1 MSKNE
6 LLVKK
11 IFQGDISIPYKERIQ
26 IVQDHMVSIADNKNI
41 FGNGKEVIHP
51 PMLKYKHSFADG
63 VYIREMTADQG
74 IVLIGAIHKYS
85 EAFFLLTGK
94 LVLMTKDGIEEYIA
108 PCYVIAP
115 SGSKK
120 MGYFPEQSVVVT
132 IHANPNGIT
141 DIDKLEKNI
150 SVCTWEEYEEFVKQK
165 EKHENNK

>member
-6 LLVKK
+6 LLVSK
-11 IFQGDISIPYKERIQ
+11 IFKGDISIPYKERIQ
-26 IVQDHMVSIADNKNI
+26 IVQDHMISIADDKNV
-41 FGNGKEVIHP
+41 FGNGKDVIHP

-63 VYIREMTADQG
+63 VYIREMTAEQG
-74 IVLIGAIHKYS
+74 IVLIGAIHKYR

-94 LVLMTKDGIEEYIA
+94 LVLMTKDGVEEYIA

-132 IHANPNGIT
+132 VHANPSDTT
-141 DIDKLEKNI
+141 DIDKLEKDI
-150 SVCTWEEYEEFVKQK
+150 SVCTWKEYDEFLKQK
-165 EKHENNK
+165 KHEKNK